1 MALTGNTLY
10 GEIEIG
16 LHRVQPEA
24 YEIELRVTD
33 PETQAEIAPARG
45 QAHISPDEL
54 LTMQQ
59 NHAQYGEVL
68 TSQLFE
74 DEAIRK
80 LYSNTR
86 AAFESRE
93 LKLRVRLLIGHSV
106 PELHG
111 LRWELL
117 LDPEKKT
124 SLTTSEHILFS
135 RFMLSRDWRVI
146 RLRPKQ
152 ELKALIAVSAPSDLA
167 QFGLA
172 EVDKAGEV
180 ARAREALKGLEA
192 GVAGSDNPLTLNHLV
207 DAIRQGVD
215 ILYLVCHGAMP
226 KGKEPC
232 LFLQN
237 EEGKTVRV
245 MASDLAERISEL
257 TEAPR
262 LIVLASC
269 ESAGDGDGTP
279 AAQSALAPRLA
290 EAGVPAVLAMQGKIS
305 METVKQAMP
314 VFFSELLKDGQID
327 RAMAVARGSVR
338 ERPDSWMPVLF
349 LRLKNGRIWYEP
361 GFAGEGKDEFRKWD
375 SICTRVRKGEFI
387 PILGPDL
394 AQDILGG
401 TEELASKLAEEYGF
415 PLAENDRADLA
426 KVMQYINTHQDR
438 NFAQDAMQNRF
449 LLQLAE
455 RVGGSAGGTA
465 GKSLGELLDLA
476 LARCKSNDD
485 HPFTILAN
493 LNASIY
499 LNASPDT
506 LLFRSLKAAEKKP
519 EAVFGDWRRTGD
531 KVPKEPEPENI
542 TPGPEAPWV
551 YQVFGVFGKR
561 ETLVLTEDDFLDY
574 LIATSTDKLIPKK
587 VRGSLLQNSLLFL
600 GFRLDDMRFRVLF
613 RLIMTMQGTETLRNY
628 SHVGVQINPDEHS
641 FADVER
647 ARKYIESYFQEG
659 KGGAPSIS
667 IYWGTAADFLKELRK
682 RLAEMK
688 TEDAAPISQDKNDDW
703 L

>member
-1 MALTGNTLY
+1 MARTGNTVY

-16 LHRVQPEA
+16 LHRAQPES
-24 YEIELRVTD
+24 YDVELRVTD
-33 PETQAEIAPARG
+33 PETQGEIAPARG
-45 QAHISPDEL
+45 QARISPEEL
-54 LTMQQ
+54 LTLQQ
-59 NHAQYGEVL
+59 DPAKYGALL
-68 TSQLFE
+68 TNLLFE

-80 LYSNTR
+80 LFSNTR
-86 AAFESRE
+86 AAFESRG
-93 LKLRVRLLIGHSV
+93 LKLRIRLLIGHSV

-117 LDPEKKT
+117 VDPETK
-124 SLTTSEHILFS
+124 SPLTTSEHILFS
-135 RFMLSRDWRVI
+135 RFILSRDWRVI

-152 ELKALIAVSAPSDLA
+152 ELKALIAVSAPTDLA

-172 EVDKAGEV
+172 EVDREGEV
-180 ARAREALKGLEA
+180 ARAREALSGVEA
-192 GVAGSDNPLTLNHLV
+192 RVAGNDKPLTLNALV
-207 DAIRQGVD
+207 DEIRQGVD

-237 EEGKTVRV
+237 EEGKTARV
-245 MASDLAERISEL
+245 MASDLAERINEL

-269 ESAGDGDGTP
+269 ESAGEGDGTP

-305 METVKQAMP
+305 METVKLAMP
-314 VFFSELLKDGQID
+314 VFFAELLKDGQID

-338 ERPDSWMPVLF
+338 DRPDSWMPVLF
-349 LRLKNGRIWYEP
+349 LRLKNGRIWYVP

-375 SICTRVRKGEFI
+375 SICSRVRTGEFI

-394 AQDILGG
+394 AEDILGG
-401 TEELASKLAEEYGF
+401 TNELASKLAEEHGF

-426 KVMQYINTHQDR
+426 KVTQYITTHQDR
-438 NFAQDAMQNRF
+438 NFAQDAVQNRF
-449 LLQLAE
+449 LLQIAE
-455 RVGGSAGGTA
+455 HVGDNTNSNA
-465 GKSLGELLDLA
+465 GKSLSELLDLA
-476 LARCKSNDD
+476 LARCRSNED
-485 HPFTILAN
+485 HPYTILSH

-506 LLFRSLKAAEKKP
+506 MLFRSLKAAEKKP

-542 TPGPEAPWV
+542 TPTPEAPWV

-561 ETLVLTEDDFLDY
+561 ETLVLTEDDFMDY
-574 LIATSTDKLIPKK
+574 LIATSTDKLMPRK

-600 GFRLDDMRFRVLF
+600 GFRVDDLRFRVLF

-688 TEDAAPISQDKNDDW
+688 TEDVTPIAQDKGDDW